1 MRKYPYNLDEYNIQE
16 RRMATNGIELN
27 VFEAGSGPLVFL
39 LHGFPEC
46 WASWGPQITHLV
58 DRGYRVVAPE
68 MRGYGGSDAPENVEA
83 YDTLELAADVAGLI
97 DAYGGEPAVVIGHDW
112 GCIVAWHVAWLYP
125 EKLAGVGG
133 LSVPWFGRG
142 EANLLEVVRSV
153 IPDNYFYINEFE
165 RTETS
170 DFLNSNHQETLY
182 TFMCGEID
190 LLDQFDDG
198 RTLLERIKMPET
210 PPDFMPRDLLDYLQ
224 NRFSFNGFDPAL
236 NWYRNFQRSFERT
249 EGMGENLEPPA
260 MYLTGSHDWPHDLAG
275 LMGVSEIERFN
286 DLRVTDMI
294 EAGHWLSQEKPDW
307 VNQNIDKF
315 MGSINY

>member
-16 RRMATNGIELN
+16 RRITTNGIELN

-125 EKLAGVGG
+125 EKLAGY
-133 LSVPWFGRG
+133 LLNTILVPWLTAAQSLLTNEVSSAADVDKTWMLSSRIKLIPRISNQHSHPDKRNRFCRDSSDALGSYSLRPGGQAVAEFPGSCFAFG
-142 EANLLEVVRSV
+142 
-153 IPDNYFYINEFE
+153 
-165 RTETS
+165 
-170 DFLNSNHQETLY
+170 LNSCLLFDGLILAGYFTLQSARMNV
-182 TFMCGEID
+182 FAVCHC
-190 LLDQFDDG
+190 
-198 RTLLERIKMPET
+198 
-210 PPDFMPRDLLDYLQ
+210 
-224 NRFSFNGFDPAL
+224 RFSCFGTA
-236 NWYRNFQRSFERT
+236 SKAAT
-249 EGMGENLEPPA
+249 TTA
-260 MYLTGSHDWPHDLAG
+260 A
-275 LMGVSEIERFN
+275 
-286 DLRVTDMI
+286 
-294 EAGHWLSQEKPDW
+294 
-307 VNQNIDKF
+307 
-315 MGSINY
+315 